1 MIQSSGNG
9 KNNDPKIGVN
19 FEPLDD
25 ETQQVQD
32 RWVRDD
38 GTGIR
43 EISFGGDL
51 REELGI
57 EEEDESE
64 SD

>member
-1 MIQSSGNG
+1 MVSGNG
-9 KNNDPKIGVN
+9 KEKDPKIGVN

-25 ETQQVQD
+25 ETQQIQD
-32 RWVRDD
+32 RWVREDE
-38 GTGIR
+38 TGKR
-43 EISFGGDL
+43 EISYGDEL

-57 EEEDESE
+57 EEDDESE

>member
-1 MIQSSGNG
+1 MVQSGNG
-9 KNNDPKIGVN
+9 KENDPKIGVN

-25 ETQQVQD
+25 ETQQIQD
-32 RWVRDD
+32 RWVREDE
-38 GTGIR
+38 TGKR
-43 EISFGGDL
+43 EISYGDEL

-57 EEEDESE
+57 EEDDESE